1 MMNLIG
7 IYYPE
12 QSFWHRLD
20 PRSKI
25 TAVLSMMISILAS
38 QGVWLALFCLLI
50 VLLYYASKLPWRLAL
65 EVLSKFKWFLAIP
78 FIINLLIPFSQS
90 WYLTITS
97 NIFRALNIGSRF
109 VAFLLVATWL
119 SYVTKPMILVE
130 GISRLFKPFER
141 LGLGGLDIP
150 LMMGL
155 VIRFIPELLYETE
168 NILVAQKIRGIKP
181 GFKIR
186 NSSGWIKSTI
196 IPLFLACIRK
206 AVALAIAMEARGYRP
221 GIGRSSIEEL
231 KMRLVDYL
239 VIGLSIGLI
248 AWQMVEIWWLN

>member
-25 TAVLSMMISILAS
+25 MAVLSMTISILAS

-50 VLLYYASKLPWRLAL
+50 VLLYHASKLPWRLVLEAL
-65 EVLSKFKWFLAIP
+65 LKFKWFLAIP
-78 FIINLLIPFSQS
+78 FVINLLVPFSQN
-90 WYLTITS
+90 WYLTIIS
-97 NIFRALNIGSRF
+97 NFFKALSIGSRL
-109 VAFLLVATWL
+109 AALLLVATWL

-141 LGLGGLDIP
+141 LGSGGLDVP

-155 VIRFIPELLYETE
+155 VVRFIPELLYETE

-186 NSSGWIKSTI
+186 NSSSWIKSTI

-221 GIGRSSIEEL
+221 GIRRSSFEEL
-231 KMRLVDYL
+231 QMRLGDYL
-239 VIGLSIGLI
+239 VIGVSIGLI
-248 AWQMVEIWWLN
+248 IWQMVEIW

>member
-25 TAVLSMMISILAS
+25 MAVLSMIISILAS
-38 QGVWLALFCLLI
+38 QGVRLALFCLII
-50 VLLYYASKLPWRLAL
+50 VFLYHTSKLPWRLAL
-65 EVLSKFKWFLAIP
+65 EALLKFKWFLAIP
-78 FIINLLIPFSQS
+78 FIINLMFPFSQS

-97 NIFRALNIGSRF
+97 NFFRALNIGSRF
-109 VAFLLVATWL
+109 AALLLAATWL
-119 SYVTKPMILVE
+119 SYVTKPMVLVE
-130 GISRLFKPFER
+130 GISRLFKR
-141 LGLGGLDIP
+141 LGPGGLDVP

-155 VIRFIPELLYETE
+155 VVRFIPELLYETE

-206 AVALAIAMEARGYRP
+206 AVALAIAMEARGYRS
-221 GIGRSSIEEL
+221 GIRRSSVEDL
-231 KMRLVDYL
+231 KMRLGDYL
-239 VIGLSIGLI
+239 VIGVSIGLI
-248 AWQMVEIWWLN
+248 VWQMVGIW

>member
-38 QGVWLALFCLLI
+38 QGVWLALFCLII
-50 VLLYYASKLPWRLAL
+50 VLLYHASKLPWRLAMEAL
-65 EVLSKFKWFLAIP
+65 LKFKWLLVIP
-78 FIINLLIPFSQS
+78 FAINLLVPFGQS
-90 WYLTITS
+90 LYLTITS
-97 NIFRALNIGSRF
+97 NFFKALSIGSRLG
-109 VAFLLVATWL
+109 AFLLAATWL
-119 SYVTKPMILVE
+119 SYVTKPMVLVE
-130 GISRLFKPFER
+130 GISRLFKPFRR
-141 LGLGGLDIP
+141 LVPGGIDIP

-155 VIRFIPELLYETE
+155 VVRFIPELLYESE

-186 NSSGWIKSTI
+186 NSSVWIKSTI

-221 GIGRSSIEEL
+221 GIERSSIEEL
-231 KMRLVDYL
+231 KMGPGDYL
-239 VIGLSIGLI
+239 VIGVSLGLI
-248 AWQMVEIWWLN
+248 VWQMVW

>member
-25 TAVLSMMISILAS
+25 MAVLSMMISILAS
-38 QGVWLALFCLLI
+38 QGLWLALFCLII
-50 VLLYYASKLPWRLAL
+50 VFLYHASKLPWRLAL
-65 EVLSKFKWFLAIP
+65 EAILKFKWFLAIP
-78 FIINLLIPFSQS
+78 FVINLLVPFSQN
-90 WYLTITS
+90 WHLTITS
-97 NIFRALNIGSRF
+97 NFFKALGIGSRL
-109 VAFLLVATWL
+109 AALLLAATWL
-119 SYVTKPMILVE
+119 SYVTKPMVLVE

-141 LGLGGLDIP
+141 LGPGGLDVP

-155 VIRFIPELLYETE
+155 VVRFIPELLYETE

-181 GFKIR
+181 GFNIR

-221 GIGRSSIEEL
+221 GIRRSSIEDL
-231 KMRLVDYL
+231 KMRLGDYL
-239 VIGLSIGLI
+239 VISISIGLI
-248 AWQMVEIWWLN
+248 VWQMVEIW